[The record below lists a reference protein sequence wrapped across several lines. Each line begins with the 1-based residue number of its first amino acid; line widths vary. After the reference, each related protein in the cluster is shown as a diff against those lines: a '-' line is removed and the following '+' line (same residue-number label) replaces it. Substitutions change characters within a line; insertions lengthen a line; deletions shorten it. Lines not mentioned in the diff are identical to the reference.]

1 MKTRGGWRETP
12 QEHEVRLGRAACEYS
27 DEELMRIIGI
37 DDPHL
42 TRAQAAA
49 TARRMIE
56 VNPVRSA
63 NPPRSSPA

>member
-1 MKTRGGWRETP
+1 MSEGKQGAT
-12 QEHEVRLGRAACEYS
+12 S
-27 DEELMRIIGI
+27 IGT

-56 VNPVRSA
+56 VNPVRS
-63 NPPRSSPA
+63 N